1 MMRKKISAKKLK
13 QEPTAFSQAETTHL
27 KSEFSNFERW
37 RDNLSNFSENFM
49 SERVQPPLDK
59 LENLFE

>member
-1 MMRKKISAKKLK
+1 MRKKISAKKLK
-13 QEPTAFSQAETTHL
+13 LELTALSQAETTHL
-27 KSEFSNFERW
+27 ESEFSNFESW
-37 RDNLSNFSENFM
+37 WDNLSNFSEDFM